1 MGEIDVGEIAIF
13 MVSTYNKKRGKKMDE
28 KIIEKVKVRVM
39 SSMLH
44 RNVLGALGMLLP
56 VFSIIG
62 GLFVK
67 NKPESWWYSISV
79 TYYIT
84 PALPIIL
91 GSCGIFLLCYR
102 SYEKIDTI
110 INVLSGIF
118 AFGVVL
124 FPCENPYGIE
134 YVGYFQLPVAVSNVI
149 HSASA
154 MLLFALLAY
163 NIGWLFTRGQN
174 QLNNKIYKLCAWA
187 MIVIMALFVLL
198 SIVRA
203 CGVNIPGF
211 LTMIVEAVLLLIFG
225 FAWLVKGRLFKF
237 N

>member
-1 MGEIDVGEIAIF
+1 
-13 MVSTYNKKRGKKMDE
+13 MDE
-28 KIIEKVKVRVM
+28 ELKEKVKAKAM
-39 SSMLH
+39 SSLLH
-44 RNVLGALGMLLP
+44 RNVLGGLGMLLP
-56 VFSIIG
+56 VISIIG
-62 GLFVK
+62 GLFVR

-91 GSCGIFLLCYR
+91 GACGIFLLCYR

-124 FPCENPYGIE
+124 FPCDNPYGIE
-134 YVGYFQLPVAVSNVI
+134 YVGFFQIPVAVSAVI
-149 HSASA
+149 HSVCA
-154 MLLFALLAY
+154 MLLFALLAF
-163 NIGWLFTRGQN
+163 NIGWLFTKGQN
-174 QLNNKIYKLCAWA
+174 QLNNKIYKVSAWS
-187 MIVIMALFVLL
+187 MICIMALFVIL
-198 SIVRA
+198 SILQV
-203 CGVNIPGF
+203 CGLNIPKF

-237 N
+237 GKN

>member
-1 MGEIDVGEIAIF
+1 
-13 MVSTYNKKRGKKMDE
+13 MDE
-28 KIIEKVKVRVM
+28 ETIEKVKVRAM
-39 SSMLH
+39 SSLLH
-44 RNVLGALGMLLP
+44 RNVLGGLGMLLP
-56 VFSIIG
+56 LFSILG
-62 GLFVK
+62 GFFVR

-91 GSCGIFLLCYR
+91 GACGIFLLCYR

-134 YVGYFQLPVAVSNVI
+134 NVGYFQIPVGVSNVI
-149 HSASA
+149 HCVSA
-154 MLLFALLAY
+154 MLLFALLSY
-163 NIGWLFTRGQN
+163 NIGWLFTKGHN
-174 QLNNKIYKLCAWA
+174 ELNNKIYKICAWA
-187 MIVIMALFVLL
+187 MICIMALFVILI
-198 SIVRA
+198 IVRM
-203 CGVNIPGF
+203 CGVSIPGF
-211 LTMIVEAVLLLIFG
+211 LTMIVEAMLLLIFG

-237 N
+237 GRD

>member
-1 MGEIDVGEIAIF
+1 
-13 MVSTYNKKRGKKMDE
+13 MDE
-28 KIIEKVKVRVM
+28 ETKAKIKEKAR
-39 SSMLH
+39 SSLLH
-44 RNVLGALGMLLP
+44 RNVLGGLGMLLP
-56 VFSIIG
+56 VFSILG
-62 GLFVK
+62 GLFVR

-102 SYEKIDTI
+102 SYETIDTI

-134 YVGYFQLPVAVSNVI
+134 YVGYFQIPVGVSAVI
-149 HSASA
+149 HSVCA

-163 NIGWLFTRGQN
+163 NIGWLFTRGKN
-174 QLNNKIYKLCAWA
+174 ELNNKIYKVCAWT
-187 MIVIMALFVLL
+187 MIVIMGLFF
-198 SIVRA
+198 IVIIA
-203 CGVNIPGF
+203 GLFGF
-211 LTMIVEAVLLLIFG
+211 KYPKFLVMIVEAVLLLIFG
-225 FAWLVKGRLFKF
+225 FAWLVKGQLFKF
-237 N
+237 AKSSS

>member
-1 MGEIDVGEIAIF
+1 
-13 MVSTYNKKRGKKMDE
+13 MDE
-28 KIIEKVKVRVM
+28 KTIEKVKVKAM
-39 SSMLH
+39 SSLLH
-44 RNVLGALGMLLP
+44 RNVLGGLGMLLP
-56 VFSIIG
+56 VISIIG
-62 GLFVK
+62 GLFVR

-124 FPCENPYGIE
+124 FPCANPYGIE
-134 YVGYFQLPVAVSNVI
+134 YVGYFQIPVRVSNVI
-149 HSASA
+149 HCASA
-154 MLLFALLAY
+154 MLLFALLAF
-163 NIGWLFTRGQN
+163 NIGWVFTRGKN
-174 QLNNKIYKLCAWA
+174 ELNNKIYKVCAWS
-187 MIVIMALFVLL
+187 MIVIMVLFVILT
-198 SIVRA
+198 IVRM

-225 FAWLVKGRLFKF
+225 FAWLVKGQLFKF
-237 N
+237 AKSSS

>member
-1 MGEIDVGEIAIF
+1 
-13 MVSTYNKKRGKKMDE
+13 MDE
-28 KIIEKVKVRVM
+28 EIKAKIKEKAR
-39 SSMLH
+39 SSLLH
-44 RNVLGALGMLLP
+44 RNVLGGLGMLLP
-56 VFSIIG
+56 VFSILG
-62 GLFVK
+62 GFFVR

-91 GSCGIFLLCYR
+91 GACAIFLLCYR

-124 FPCENPYGIE
+124 FPCANPYGIE
-134 YVGYFQLPVAVSNVI
+134 YVGYFQLPVGLSNVI

-154 MLLFALLAY
+154 MLLFVLLAY

-174 QLNNKIYKLCAWA
+174 ELNNKIYKVCAWA
-187 MIVIMALFVLL
+187 MIAIMALFVIIL
-198 SIVRA
+198 IVKA
-203 CGVNIPGF
+203 FGINLPGYI
-211 LTMIVEAVLLLIFG
+211 TMIVEAVLLLLFG

-237 N
+237 DKK

>member
-1 MGEIDVGEIAIF
+1 
-13 MVSTYNKKRGKKMDE
+13 MDE
-28 KIIEKVKVRVM
+28 ITKAKIKEKAR
-39 SSMLH
+39 SSLLH
-44 RNVLGALGMLLP
+44 RNVLGGLGMLLP
-56 VFSIIG
+56 VISIIG
-62 GLFVK
+62 GLFVR

-91 GSCGIFLLCYR
+91 GACAIFLLCYR

-124 FPCENPYGIE
+124 FPCENPYGVE
-134 YVGYFQLPVAVSNVI
+134 YVGYFQIPVAVSAVI

-154 MLLFALLAY
+154 MLLFALLAF

-174 QLNNKIYKLCAWA
+174 QLDNKIYKVCAWS
-187 MIVIMALFVLL
+187 MIVIMAIFVIL
-198 SIVRA
+198 SIVRG
-203 CGVNIPGF
+203 CGVNIPNY

-225 FAWLVKGRLFKF
+225 FAWLVKGQLFNFSKSSS
-237 N
+237 

>member
-1 MGEIDVGEIAIF
+1 
-13 MVSTYNKKRGKKMDE
+13 MDE
-28 KIIEKVKVRVM
+28 KTIEKVKVKAM
-39 SSMLH
+39 SSLLH
-44 RNVLGALGMLLP
+44 RNVLGGLGMLLP
-56 VFSIIG
+56 VISIIG
-62 GLFVK
+62 GLFVR

-124 FPCENPYGIE
+124 FPCANPYGIE
-134 YVGYFQLPVAVSNVI
+134 YAGYFQIPVRVSNVI
-149 HSASA
+149 HCASA
-154 MLLFALLAY
+154 MLLFALLAF
-163 NIGWLFTRGQN
+163 NIGWLFTRGKN
-174 QLNNKIYKLCAWA
+174 ELNNKIYKVCAWS
-187 MIVIMALFVLL
+187 MIVIMFLFVILT
-198 SIVRA
+198 IVRM

-225 FAWLVKGRLFKF
+225 FAWLVKGQLFKF
-237 N
+237 AKSSS

>member
-1 MGEIDVGEIAIF
+1 
-13 MVSTYNKKRGKKMDE
+13 MDE
-28 KIIEKVKVRVM
+28 KIIEKVKVRAM
-39 SSMLH
+39 SSLLH
-44 RNVLGALGMLLP
+44 RNVLGGLGMLLP
-56 VFSIIG
+56 FFSILG
-62 GLFVK
+62 GFFVR

-91 GSCGIFLLCYR
+91 GACGIFLLCYR
-102 SYEKIDTI
+102 SYETIDTI

-124 FPCENPYGIE
+124 FPCANPYGIA
-134 YVGYFQLPVAVSNVI
+134 YVGFFQIPVGVSNVI

-174 QLNNKIYKLCAWA
+174 ELNNKIYKICAWA
-187 MIVIMALFVLL
+187 MICIMVLFVILT
-198 SIVRA
+198 IVRA
-203 CGVNIPGF
+203 CRVIIPGF
-211 LTMIVEAVLLLIFG
+211 LTMIVEAVLLLLFG

>member
-1 MGEIDVGEIAIF
+1 
-13 MVSTYNKKRGKKMDE
+13 MDE
-28 KIIEKVKVRVM
+28 ELKEKVKAKAM
-39 SSMLH
+39 SSLLH

-56 VFSIIG
+56 VISIIG
-62 GLFVK
+62 GLFVR

-91 GSCGIFLLCYR
+91 GACAIFLLCYR

-110 INVLSGIF
+110 INVLSGIC

-134 YVGYFQLPVAVSNVI
+134 YVGYFQIPVAVSAVI
-149 HSASA
+149 HSVCA
-154 MLLFALLAY
+154 MALFALLAY

-174 QLNNKIYKLCAWA
+174 QLNNKIYRICSYT
-187 MIVIMALFVLL
+187 MICIMAVFFLLVIASLFGLKY
-198 SIVRA
+198 
-203 CGVNIPGF
+203 PKW
-211 LTMIVEAVLLLIFG
+211 LTMIVEAVLLLLFG

-237 N
+237 GN

>member
-1 MGEIDVGEIAIF
+1 
-13 MVSTYNKKRGKKMDE
+13 MDE
-28 KIIEKVKVRVM
+28 NVIEKVRVRAM

-56 VFSIIG
+56 VISIIG
-62 GLFVK
+62 GLFVR

-84 PALPIIL
+84 PALSIIL
-91 GSCGIFLLCYR
+91 GACGIFLLCYR

-134 YVGYFQLPVAVSNVI
+134 YVGFFQIPVGVSNVI
-149 HSASA
+149 HCASA
-154 MLLFALLAY
+154 MLLFALLSY
-163 NIGWLFTRGQN
+163 NIGWLFTKGQN
-174 QLNNKIYKLCAWA
+174 QLNNKIYKVCAWT
-187 MIVIMALFVLL
+187 MICIMALFGIL
-198 SIVRA
+198 SIVRV
-203 CGVNIPGF
+203 CGLNVPGF
-211 LTMIVEAVLLLIFG
+211 LTMIVEAMLLLIFG

>member
-1 MGEIDVGEIAIF
+1 
-13 MVSTYNKKRGKKMDE
+13 MDE
-28 KIIEKVKVRVM
+28 NVIEKVKVKAM

-62 GLFVK
+62 GLFVR

-91 GSCGIFLLCYR
+91 GACGIFLLCYR

-110 INVLSGIF
+110 INILSGIF

-134 YVGYFQLPVAVSNVI
+134 YVGYFQIPVGVSNVI
-149 HSASA
+149 HCACA
-154 MLLFALLAY
+154 MLLFASLAY
-163 NIGWLFTRGQN
+163 NIGWLFTRGN
-174 QLNNKIYKLCAWA
+174 NELNNRIYRICSWV
-187 MIVIMALFVLL
+187 MIGIMAVFVIL
-198 SIVRA
+198 SIARV
-203 CGVNIPGF
+203 CGAGIPEY
-211 LTMIVEAVLLLIFG
+211 LTMIVEALLLLIFG

-237 N
+237 GKN

>member
-1 MGEIDVGEIAIF
+1 
-13 MVSTYNKKRGKKMDE
+13 MDE
-28 KIIEKVKVRVM
+28 ETKVKIKEKVR
-39 SSMLH
+39 SSLLH
-44 RNVLGALGMLLP
+44 RNVLGGLGMLLP
-56 VFSIIG
+56 VFSILG
-62 GLFVK
+62 GLFVR

-134 YVGYFQLPVAVSNVI
+134 YVGFFQIPVGVSNVI
-149 HSASA
+149 HCASA
-154 MLLFALLAY
+154 MLLFALLAF

-174 QLNNKIYKLCAWA
+174 ELNNKIYKVCSWA
-187 MIVIMALFVLL
+187 MIVIMALTV
-198 SIVRA
+198 
-203 CGVNIPGF
+203 
-211 LTMIVEAVLLLIFG
+211 IVEAVLLLIFG

>member
-1 MGEIDVGEIAIF
+1 
-13 MVSTYNKKRGKKMDE
+13 MDE
-28 KIIEKVKVRVM
+28 ELMEKVKVKAM
-39 SSMLH
+39 SSLLH

-56 VFSIIG
+56 VFSIAG

-84 PALPIIL
+84 PALPVIL
-91 GSCGIFLLCYR
+91 GACAIFLLCYR

-124 FPCENPYGIE
+124 FPCENPYGLE
-134 YVGYFQLPVAVSNVI
+134 YVGYFQIPVKISNLI
-149 HSASA
+149 HCASA

-163 NIGWLFTRGQN
+163 NIGWLFTRGKN
-174 QLNNKIYKLCAWA
+174 ERNNKIYRICSYS
-187 MIVIMALFVLL
+187 MIAVMAVFVIFIIAGF
-198 SIVRA
+198 
-203 CGVNIPGF
+203 CGLNYPKF
-211 LTMIVEAVLLLIFG
+211 LTMIVEAVLLLLFG
-225 FAWLVKGRLFKF
+225 FAWLVKGQLFKF
-237 N
+237 ARSSS

>member
-1 MGEIDVGEIAIF
+1 
-13 MVSTYNKKRGKKMDE
+13 
-28 KIIEKVKVRVM
+28 M
-39 SSMLH
+39 SSLLH
-44 RNVLGALGMLLP
+44 RNILGALGMLLP
-56 VFSIIG
+56 VFSILG
-62 GLFVK
+62 GLFVR

-134 YVGYFQLPVAVSNVI
+134 YVGFFQIPVGVSNVI
-149 HSASA
+149 HCASA
-154 MLLFALLAY
+154 MLLFALLAF

-174 QLNNKIYKLCAWA
+174 ELNNKIYKVCFWA

-237 N
+237 DRN

>member
-1 MGEIDVGEIAIF
+1 
-13 MVSTYNKKRGKKMDE
+13 MDE
-28 KIIEKVKVRVM
+28 ETIEKVKVRAM
-39 SSMLH
+39 SSLLH
-44 RNVLGALGMLLP
+44 RNVLGGLGMLLP
-56 VFSIIG
+56 LFSILG
-62 GLFVK
+62 GFFVR

-91 GSCGIFLLCYR
+91 GACGIFLLCYR

-134 YVGYFQLPVAVSNVI
+134 NVGYFQIPVGVSNVI
-149 HSASA
+149 HCVSA
-154 MLLFALLAY
+154 MLLFALLSY
-163 NIGWLFTRGQN
+163 NIGWLFTKGHN
-174 QLNNKIYKLCAWA
+174 ELNNKIYKICAWS
-187 MIVIMALFVLL
+187 MICIMALFVILI
-198 SIVRA
+198 IVRS
-203 CGVNIPGF
+203 CGVSIPGF
-211 LTMIVEAVLLLIFG
+211 LTMIVEAMLLLIFG

>member
-1 MGEIDVGEIAIF
+1 
-13 MVSTYNKKRGKKMDE
+13 MDE
-28 KIIEKVKVRVM
+28 ETIEKVKVRAM
-39 SSMLH
+39 SSLLH
-44 RNVLGALGMLLP
+44 RNVLGGLGMLLP
-56 VFSIIG
+56 LFSILG
-62 GLFVK
+62 GFFVR

-91 GSCGIFLLCYR
+91 GACGIFLLCYR

-118 AFGVVL
+118 AFCVVL

-134 YVGYFQLPVAVSNVI
+134 NVGYFQIPVGVSNVI
-149 HSASA
+149 HCVSA
-154 MLLFALLAY
+154 MLLFALLSY
-163 NIGWLFTRGQN
+163 NIGWLFTKGHN
-174 QLNNKIYKLCAWA
+174 ELNNKIYKICAWS
-187 MIVIMALFVLL
+187 MICIMVLFVILI
-198 SIVRA
+198 IVRM
-203 CGVNIPGF
+203 CGVSIPGF
-211 LTMIVEAVLLLIFG
+211 LTMIVEAMLLLIFG

>member
-1 MGEIDVGEIAIF
+1 
-13 MVSTYNKKRGKKMDE
+13 MDE
-28 KIIEKVKVRVM
+28 QIIEKVKVRAM
-39 SSMLH
+39 SSLLH

-62 GLFVK
+62 GLFVR

-91 GSCGIFLLCYR
+91 GACGIFLLCYR

-134 YVGYFQLPVAVSNVI
+134 YVGYFQIPVTVSAVI
-149 HSASA
+149 HPVFA
-154 MLLFALLAY
+154 MALFALLAY

-174 QLNNKIYKLCAWA
+174 ELNNKIYKICSWA
-187 MIVIMALFVLL
+187 MFVIMGLFFILFIA
-198 SIVRA
+198 SRFGFNYPKWIV
-203 CGVNIPGF
+203 
-211 LTMIVEAVLLLIFG
+211 MIVEAVLLLIFG

>member
-1 MGEIDVGEIAIF
+1 
-13 MVSTYNKKRGKKMDE
+13 MDE
-28 KIIEKVKVRVM
+28 EIKSKIKEKAR
-39 SSMLH
+39 SSLLH
-44 RNVLGALGMLLP
+44 RNVLGGLGMLLP
-56 VFSIIG
+56 VFSILG
-62 GLFVK
+62 GFFVR

-91 GSCGIFLLCYR
+91 GACAIFLLCYR

-124 FPCENPYGIE
+124 FPCTNPYGIE
-134 YVGYFQLPVAVSNVI
+134 YVGYFQLPVGLSNVI

-174 QLNNKIYKLCAWA
+174 ELNNKIYKVCAWA
-187 MIVIMALFVLL
+187 MIAIMALFVIIL
-198 SIVRA
+198 IVKA
-203 CGVNIPGF
+203 FGINLPGYI
-211 LTMIVEAVLLLIFG
+211 TMIVEAVLLLLFG

-237 N
+237 DKK

>member
-1 MGEIDVGEIAIF
+1 
-13 MVSTYNKKRGKKMDE
+13 MDE
-28 KIIEKVKVRVM
+28 KTIEKVKVKAM
-39 SSMLH
+39 SSLLH
-44 RNVLGALGMLLP
+44 RNVLGGLGMLLP
-56 VFSIIG
+56 VISIIG
-62 GLFVK
+62 GLFVR

-124 FPCENPYGIE
+124 FPCANPYGIE
-134 YVGYFQLPVAVSNVI
+134 YVGYFQIPVRVSNVI
-149 HSASA
+149 HCASA
-154 MLLFALLAY
+154 MLLFALLAF
-163 NIGWLFTRGQN
+163 NIGWLFTRGKN
-174 QLNNKIYKLCAWA
+174 ELNNKIYKVCAWS
-187 MIVIMALFVLL
+187 MIVIMVLFVILT
-198 SIVRA
+198 IVRI

-225 FAWLVKGRLFKF
+225 FAWLVKGQLFKF
-237 N
+237 AKSSS

>member
-1 MGEIDVGEIAIF
+1 MN
-13 MVSTYNKKRGKKMDE
+13 NKIK
-28 KIIEKVKVRVM
+28 EKVKERAR

-56 VFSIIG
+56 VFSILG

-91 GSCGIFLLCYR
+91 GSCAIFLLCYR
-102 SYEKIDTI
+102 SYNTIDTV

-124 FPCENPYGIE
+124 FPCANPYGIE
-134 YVGYFQLPVAVSNVI
+134 YVGYFQIPVNISDKI
-149 HSASA
+149 HCASA
-154 MLLFALLAY
+154 MLLFALLAF
-163 NIGWLFTRGQN
+163 NIGWLFTRSSN
-174 QLNNKIYKLCAWA
+174 ELNNKIYRFCSYA
-187 MIVIMALFVLL
+187 MIMIMAIFVIIIVAGLFGL
-198 SIVRA
+198 
-203 CGVNIPGF
+203 NYPKW
-211 LTMIVEAVLLLIFG
+211 LTMVVEAVLLLLFG
-225 FAWLVKGRLFKF
+225 FAWLVKGHLFNFSKSSS
-237 N
+237 

>member
-1 MGEIDVGEIAIF
+1 
-13 MVSTYNKKRGKKMDE
+13 MDE
-28 KIIEKVKVRVM
+28 NVIEKVKVRAM
-39 SSMLH
+39 SSLLH

-62 GLFVK
+62 GLFVR

-102 SYEKIDTI
+102 SYEIIDTI

-134 YVGYFQLPVAVSNVI
+134 YVGFFQIPVGVSNVI
-149 HSASA
+149 HCVSA
-154 MLLFALLAY
+154 MLLFALLAF

-174 QLNNKIYKLCAWA
+174 ELNNKIYKVCSWA
-187 MIVIMALFVLL
+187 MIVIMAVFVIL

-203 CGVNIPGF
+203 CGLNVPGF

-237 N
+237 GRD

>member
-1 MGEIDVGEIAIF
+1 MNEEI
-13 MVSTYNKKRGKKMDE
+13 K
-28 KIIEKVKVRVM
+28 EKVKVRAM

-44 RNVLGALGMLLP
+44 RNVLGALGMMLP
-56 VFSIIG
+56 VISIIG
-62 GLFVK
+62 GLFVR

-84 PALPIIL
+84 PALSIIL
-91 GSCGIFLLCYR
+91 GACGIFLLCYR

-134 YVGYFQLPVAVSNVI
+134 YVGFFQIPVGVSNVI
-149 HSASA
+149 HCASA
-154 MLLFALLAY
+154 MLLFALLSY
-163 NIGWLFTRGQN
+163 NIGWLFTKGQN
-174 QLNNKIYKLCAWA
+174 QLNNKIYKVCAWA
-187 MIVIMALFVLL
+187 MICIMALFVIL
-198 SIVRA
+198 SIVRV
-203 CGVNIPGF
+203 CGLNIPGF
-211 LTMIVEAVLLLIFG
+211 LTMIVEAMLLLIFG

>member
-1 MGEIDVGEIAIF
+1 
-13 MVSTYNKKRGKKMDE
+13 MDE
-28 KIIEKVKVRVM
+28 KTIEKVKVKVM
-39 SSMLH
+39 STMLH

-56 VFSIIG
+56 VISIIG
-62 GLFVK
+62 GLFVR

-91 GSCGIFLLCYR
+91 GACAIFLLCYR

-124 FPCENPYGIE
+124 FPCANPYGIE
-134 YVGYFQLPVAVSNVI
+134 NVGYFQLPVAVSDKI
-149 HSASA
+149 HCASA
-154 MLLFALLAY
+154 MLLFALLAF
-163 NIGWLFTRGQN
+163 NIGWLFTRGKN
-174 QLNNKIYKLCAWA
+174 ELNNKIYKACAWA
-187 MIVIMALFVLL
+187 MICIMALFVILL
-198 SIVRA
+198 IVKA
-203 CGVNIPGF
+203 CGVAIPDY

-237 N
+237 GEK